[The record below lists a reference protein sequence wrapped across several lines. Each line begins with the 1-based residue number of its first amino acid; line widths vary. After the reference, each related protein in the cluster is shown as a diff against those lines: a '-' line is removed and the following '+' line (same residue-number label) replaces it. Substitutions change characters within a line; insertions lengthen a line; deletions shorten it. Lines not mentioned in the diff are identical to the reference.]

1 MFELILMLLGIGL
14 LVVGIR
20 EWLER
25 TDFAPHEA
33 FEELDAAQWEDTQ
46 LTQADQDYL
55 QTLERDELHRRH
67 IALEIELMRDK

>member
-1 MFELILMLLGIGL
+1 MFTLALLLLGIGL

-25 TDFAPHEA
+25 TDFAPHAA
-33 FEELDAAQWEDTQ
+33 FEELSAEYDGETQ

-67 IALEIELMRDK
+67 IALEIELMSDK